1 MQRLKDRLPNS
12 WAQLLKE
19 GIGVWGE
26 DEDDW
31 ESYRTL
37 IWETRLYELLCK
49 EYTAYRHEQ
58 IFSKIYLN
66 RCPIPT
72 DVHGIILSFLTS
84 CPALPYYYQT
94 SLSETNELNSDQF
107 SKWTKIIQR
116 WCIEIF
122 TKHKSMSYG
131 LVMFKTMGYDFSTF
145 DTNDLSECPHLIIT
159 CFETKQYEKARF
171 LLENGMKPSLVGYMD
186 CLYSKGAQEYINMK
200 TPFAWSIENR
210 DVDLFK
216 RLEMLLEFG
225 VDVNENEVHMEHTL
239 IQYEMRKGIF
249 FETNFQCWDVIELL
263 IRNGADIYK
272 KGVGNEDSLSF
283 LKWMTTLSPRLKKK
297 LKKKD
302 KEILLK
308 RLVEINNK
316 KNKKRRRI
324 LK

>member
-1 MQRLKDRLPNS
+1 MQRLKDTLPNS
-12 WAQLLKE
+12 WAQLLDE
-19 GIGVWGE
+19 GIGLWGA
-26 DEDDW
+26 DENDW
-31 ESYRTL
+31 ESDNNMDDRTL
-37 IWETRLYELLCK
+37 IWETRLYELLFT

-58 IFSKIYLN
+58 IDSAIYLN

-72 DVHGIILSFLTS
+72 DVHGIILSFLTP

-171 LLENGMKPSLVGYMD
+171 LLENGIKPSLVGYFD
-186 CLYSKGAQEYINMK
+186 GNLKEYMK

-210 DVDLFK
+210 GVDLFK

-249 FETNFQCWDVIELL
+249 FETNFRCWDVIELL

-272 KGVGNEDSLSF
+272 NGVDNEDSLSF

-297 LKKKD
+297 IKKKD
-302 KEILLK
+302 TLLK
-308 RLVEINNK
+308 RLVEMDRQYK
-316 KNKKRRRI
+316 KNKKRR
-324 LK
+324 LL